1 MDIDQFD
8 YAPLVDVVDFRR
20 AYIERSK
27 SIVTG
32 STAVKGWEQMDE
44 HERLQ
49 SEYFQEQMKM
59 KCMVVDG
66 KMTVKKYREW
76 KGKLEKGVLV
86 TTEDEEGD
94 LVPMN
99 DSEGESGSDYEA
111 EYDEFERQMNAES
124 LLDGGFSDSEDE
136 GDGENVVAAAANAVG
151 GSGSEEEEEER
162 LNTPKR
168 RRR

>member
-1 MDIDQFD
+1 MGWAGFMTLMPKKGGCLDIGECD

-76 KGKLEKGVLV
+76 KGKH
-86 TTEDEEGD
+86 TCW
-94 LVPMN
+94 
-99 DSEGESGSDYEA
+99 
-111 EYDEFERQMNAES
+111 
-124 LLDGGFSDSEDE
+124 
-136 GDGENVVAAAANAVG
+136 
-151 GSGSEEEEEER
+151 
-162 LNTPKR
+162 
-168 RRR
+168 